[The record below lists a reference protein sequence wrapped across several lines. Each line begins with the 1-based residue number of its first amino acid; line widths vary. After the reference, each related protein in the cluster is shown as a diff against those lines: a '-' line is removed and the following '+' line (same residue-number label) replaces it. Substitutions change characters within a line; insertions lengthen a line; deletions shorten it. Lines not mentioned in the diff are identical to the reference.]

1 METILTIVGYIAAA
15 LTFGGMTFF
24 SAVTAPM
31 VFIKLDEKTAGTFIR
46 AMFPWYYLFVI
57 VTAILGALT
66 LLTIVP
72 YASLG
77 LAVAAV
83 LALVS
88 RQGLMPR
95 INGARDQ
102 ALDGDEEAG
111 KRFDKLH
118 QLSVNLNG
126 IGLVGA
132 LAAIVLIAVNA
143 ATT

>member
-1 METILTIVGYIAAA
+1 MIITAGLG
-15 LTFGGMTFF
+15 
-24 SAVTAPM
+24 AVTM
-31 VFIKLDEKTAGTFIR
+31 
-46 AMFPWYYLFVI
+46 
-57 VTAILGALT
+57 
-66 LLTIVP
+66 LTIVP

-77 LAVAAV
+77 LAVAGV
-83 LALVS
+83 LALIS

-102 ALDGDEEAG
+102 ALAGDEEAG

-132 LAAIVLIAVNA
+132 LAAVVLTAIAA

>member
-1 METILTIVGYIAAA
+1 MEAILTVVGYIAMA
-15 LTFGGMTFF
+15 LCFGGMTFF

-31 VFIKLDEKTAGTFIR
+31 VFIKLDEETAGKFIR

-57 VTAILGALT
+57 ITAGFGAITMLT
-66 LLTIVP
+66 VVP

-77 LAVAAV
+77 LGVAAL
-83 LALVS
+83 LALIS

-102 ALDGDEEAG
+102 ALAGDEEAG

-132 LAAIVLIAVNA
+132 LAAVVLTAVAA